1 MVLCG
6 DFNGSLALYPAVAE
20 AVASRNL
27 IDVEEVPG
35 LRGHGKCSGT
45 CRAHGAK
52 DFARIDFFLVN
63 AAMAA
68 RLVWVEVPG
77 EE

>member
-6 DFNGSLALYPAVAE
+6 DFNGPLGLYPAIVDALAE
-20 AVASRNL
+20 RSL

-35 LRGHGKCSGT
+35 LEGQGRCSGT

-52 DFARIDFFLVN
+52 GFSRIDFMLVN

-68 RLVWVEVPG
+68 RLRR
-77 EE
+77 

>member
-6 DFNGSLALYPAVAE
+6 DFNGPAGLYPAIADALAE
-20 AVASRNL
+20 RSL

-35 LRGHGKCSGT
+35 LDGHGKCSGT

-52 DFARIDFFLVN
+52 GFDRIDYMLVN
-63 AAMAA
+63 APMAV
-68 RLVWVEVPG
+68 RLKS
-77 EE
+77 